1 MAYKTLSVIVTDV
14 VADAPAL
21 AAAAQIAV
29 REEAHLDVH
38 CLGIDP
44 ARYEA
49 MPVGAAAV
57 ILESGAAEARQ
68 RADEL
73 VTWAEEQLKA
83 YDVTA
88 VVLPSVVTTL
98 GLDNTVARLA
108 QYADLVVAA
117 KPYGADAT
125 QLQVMTMEAALF
137 GTGAPVLIVPNAE
150 LDFSKSF
157 DHALIAWNESEE
169 SLEAVRKA
177 LPALRQASRA
187 DIVMVD
193 PPSHSPERSDP
204 GGNICMMLARHG
216 IKSEVAI
223 VSKTLPRV
231 SEVLLRYARE
241 HDCDL
246 MVMGAYGH
254 SRFREAVL
262 GGATREMLEA
272 TEIAV
277 LMAH

>member
-1 MAYKTLSVIVTDV
+1 MAYKTISVVVTDA

-21 AAAAQIAV
+21 TAAAQIAL
-29 REEAHLDVH
+29 REESHLDVH

-57 ILESGAAEARQ
+57 ILESGAEEARK

-73 VTWAEEQLKA
+73 VGWAEDLLNGYGVSAMVQ
-83 YDVTA
+83 
-88 VVLPSVVTTL
+88 PSVVTTL

-108 QYADLVVAA
+108 RYADLVVAA
-117 KPYGADAT
+117 KPYGAEAT
-125 QLQVMTMEAALF
+125 QLQVLTLEAALF
-137 GTGAPVLIVPNAE
+137 GTGAPVLIVPQAKIDYSAPFNR
-150 LDFSKSF
+150 
-157 DHALIAWNESEE
+157 ALIAWNESEE

-177 LPALRQASRA
+177 LPILKRA
-187 DIVMVD
+187 ERSDIVMVD

-204 GGNICMMLARHG
+204 GGIICLMLARHG
-216 IKSEVAI
+216 VKSEVSI
-223 VSKTLPRV
+223 LSKTLPRV
-231 SEVLLRYARE
+231 SAVLTRFAKE
-241 HDCDL
+241 HECDVI
-246 MVMGAYGH
+246 VMGAYGH

-262 GGATREMLEA
+262 GGATRELLETA
-272 TEIAV
+272 DVPI